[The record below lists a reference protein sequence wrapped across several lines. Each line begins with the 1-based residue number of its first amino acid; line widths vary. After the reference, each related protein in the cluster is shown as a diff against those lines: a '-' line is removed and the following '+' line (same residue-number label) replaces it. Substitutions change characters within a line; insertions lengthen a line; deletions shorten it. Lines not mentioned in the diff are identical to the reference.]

1 MRPFPYNSFLCIK
14 YPLSALRWAS
24 FIPEK
29 SHVHFGVPG
38 TDSFSPF
45 DPTHRHDDSIPTVDK
60 RSFAYFRAALKELK
74 PLPTSVP
81 AILTYLA
88 LRAYERHASTQSAL
102 DLEFGAG
109 SEDIRHLGFMI
120 GLGTGDARQS
130 FVAFPRDRDEQESRG
145 RNQNKIRV
153 FKVTPGGRNSGVE
166 RGSKSSQFGEDRRWD
181 YEWARALPVDRSI
194 ADMYPARTFR
204 PGSLEGVWEGVFSVC
219 ATPFF
224 FTSVSL
230 TYTFA
235 IDPSTN
241 SLISSTPSSP
251 HMLPF
256 SQVLHHQR

>member
-1 MRPFPYNSFLCIK
+1 MLLCAK

-45 DPTHRHDDSIPTVDK
+45 DPTQRHDVSIPDVDK

-88 LRAYERHASTQSAL
+88 LRAYERHASTKSAL
-102 DLEFGAG
+102 DSEFGAG

-120 GLGTGDARQS
+120 GLGTGEARQS
-130 FVAFPRDRDEQESRG
+130 FVAFPRDRDGEDNRR
-145 RNQNKIRV
+145 RNQSKIRV
-153 FKVTPGGRNSGVE
+153 NKAATGGRSSGVE
-166 RGSKSSQFGEDRRWD
+166 RGSKTSQFGEDRRWD

-219 ATPFF
+219 ATLFF

-230 TYTFA
+230 TYTFV
-235 IDPSTN
+235 IDLYKN
-241 SLISSTPSSP
+241 HSLI
-251 HMLPF
+251 
-256 SQVLHHQR
+256 